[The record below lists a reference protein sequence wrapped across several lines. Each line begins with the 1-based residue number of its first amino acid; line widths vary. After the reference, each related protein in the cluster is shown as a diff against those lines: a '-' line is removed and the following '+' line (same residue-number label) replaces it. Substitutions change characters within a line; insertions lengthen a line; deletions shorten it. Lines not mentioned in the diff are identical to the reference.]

1 MLGQTVSGIGMV
13 PYHFTNKNSLM
24 RVVFSTSAT
33 KIQQSKQDT
42 PNTCA
47 IVFML
52 APRCATAANRKLENE
67 KVNQFG
73 QFRLDFHPR
82 YLPKESKI

>member
-24 RVVFSTSAT
+24 RVVFLHLRPKFNSPN
-33 KIQQSKQDT
+33 KIRQT
-42 PNTCA
+42 P
-47 IVFML
+47 VPLFL

-67 KVNQFG
+67 KVNRFG